1 MQPEKQF
8 QLKVEEFFKSNWIY
22 PCGRLRK
29 KRNGWYVKIW
39 GGGFQ
44 RVGIPDIL
52 ACIKG
57 VFVAVEL
64 KSPRGK
70 PSALQTLNID
80 NIRESGGMAYI
91 LYPKDFGVFKN
102 EILALI
108 SGDLQELP
116 LQVSS

>member
-8 QLKVEEFFKSNWIY
+8 QLKVEEFFRSNGIY
-22 PCGRLRK
+22 PCGRAR

-70 PSALQTLNID
+70 ASALQTLNID

>member
-1 MQPEKQF
+1 MQAEKQF
-8 QLKVEEFFKSNWIY
+8 QLKVEEFFKSNGIY
-22 PCGRLRK
+22 PCGRAR

-91 LYPKDFGVFKN
+91 LYPKDFEVFKN
-102 EILALI
+102 EILSLFQ
-108 SGDLQELP
+108 SPKKG
-116 LQVSS
+116 